1 MSTSP
6 VPSITD
12 EQIAEIEAA
21 ADAFPDYEWDS
32 NTEPFFN
39 GPSGESL
46 GGGSTGLYCVYGQP
60 FEIDG
65 ETYDGPTLV
74 EACPPSQA
82 KFICEAKPTIKALIA
97 RLRAAE
103 KSPWIPMTERMPEPG
118 VTVMAYTPPQPGDYP
133 DDFRITFD
141 AIDPESD
148 GDYWMAHG
156 EHYEHWCCIAKPADH
171 DWQGPSEKAPYTHWM
186 PVPVLP
192 AMTEAKP

>member
-1 MSTSP
+1 MTTSP

-12 EQIAEIEAA
+12 DEIAEIEAA

-103 KSPWIPMTERMPEPG
+103 KDAGRYQWMRKRISLSQYHILGAELTSNTPEG
-118 VTVMAYTPPQPGDYP
+118 VDA
-133 DDFRITFD
+133 
-141 AIDPESD
+141 AID
-148 GDYWMAHG
+148 A
-156 EHYEHWCCIAKPADH
+156 
-171 DWQGPSEKAPYTHWM
+171 
-186 PVPVLP
+186 
-192 AMTEAKP
+192 AMSEAKP